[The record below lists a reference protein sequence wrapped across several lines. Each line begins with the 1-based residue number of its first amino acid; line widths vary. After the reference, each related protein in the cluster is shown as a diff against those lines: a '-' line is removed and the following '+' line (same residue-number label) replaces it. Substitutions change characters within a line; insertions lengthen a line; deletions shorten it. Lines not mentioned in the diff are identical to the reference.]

1 MTNLDVQRMSF
12 AHVAVLNSD
21 LMTRPKEIPFQNTGN
36 DGLITDPHSS
46 SPKRNHQIGV
56 SE

>member
-12 AHVAVLNSD
+12 AHVAALSSD
-21 LMTRPKEIPFQNTGN
+21 LMTRPKEIPFQNTDN

-46 SPKRNHQIGV
+46 TPKRSHQIGV